1 MPGPQPT
8 VSDVPDAPKDKH
20 LRMTCARCGERTSF
34 REWATEHR
42 WCRSCGI
49 WVHRACAVQEMG
61 QPHCPVCRG
70 STKKLFKPLISAIGI
85 IVLLLG
91 VIMVASAVPNIVE
104 RKMMVD
110 LQRSYATE
118 VDQGSVDDIVRMV
131 GEVTCPGSDQNCTA
145 VVIKEGAGSYLSGN
159 MRTDIVVSDFHICDE
174 TGCVQVWPETVKVMG
189 FGGAVYPGKHGGN
202 YKGGDQVVLIGKVMK
217 GQGGVNVL
225 RLRTIAP
232 KLDEIRNDLYA
243 QVAVALLGIVIMGV
257 AIAVIA
263 RQVSGLSALDR
274 HERYVRMMRVVK
286 RADAPSR
293 PPGWKGVYHEE
304 SGEEGE
310 EEGGT
315 GGGKG
320 KDDGKGSNYI

>member
-232 KLDEIRNDLYA
+232 KIRNDLYA